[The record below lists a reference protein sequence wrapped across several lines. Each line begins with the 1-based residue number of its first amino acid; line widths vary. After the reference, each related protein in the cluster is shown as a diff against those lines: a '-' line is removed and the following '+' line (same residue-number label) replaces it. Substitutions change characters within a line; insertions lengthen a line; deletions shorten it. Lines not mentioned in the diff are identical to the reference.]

1 MKNKNLEK
9 ETLNLDIY
17 KIDLEECVDRDMS
30 DERFVVQDIIGL
42 AQYDNILSHDP
53 IYKLTVGIVSGHFL
67 DKVDRDTAKRYINNI
82 LSIIDRDGKDCGI
95 LVVNYSTNFMDIL
108 PEFKDILPTEEN
120 KKIYESYKL
129 SDEQQAE
136 YDRIV
141 KDYDTFYESLD
152 FHSIDGYCN
161 FENNT
166 AYVYGY
172 IGEKYS
178 IISDML
184 RKIKTLPKHC
194 RINNF
199 HY

>member
-1 MKNKNLEK
+1 MENKNLERDI
-9 ETLNLDIY
+9 LNLDIY
-17 KIDLEECVDRDMS
+17 KIDLEECVDRDLS
-30 DERFVVQDIIGL
+30 DERLIVQDIIGL

-53 IYKLTVGIVSGHFL
+53 IYKLTVGIVRGHFL
-67 DKVDRDTAKRYINNI
+67 DKVDRDTAKHYINNI
-82 LSIIDRDGKDCGI
+82 MSIIDKDGKDCGI
-95 LVVNYSTNFMDIL
+95 LVVIYSTDFMDIL
-108 PEFKDILPTEEN
+108 PKSKDILPTEEN
-120 KKIYESYKL
+120 KKIYEPYKRKL

-141 KDYDTFYESLD
+141 KEYDIFYESLD

-161 FENNT
+161 FENDT

-184 RKIKTLPKHC
+184 RKIKTLPKYC
-194 RINNF
+194 RIHN
-199 HY
+199 